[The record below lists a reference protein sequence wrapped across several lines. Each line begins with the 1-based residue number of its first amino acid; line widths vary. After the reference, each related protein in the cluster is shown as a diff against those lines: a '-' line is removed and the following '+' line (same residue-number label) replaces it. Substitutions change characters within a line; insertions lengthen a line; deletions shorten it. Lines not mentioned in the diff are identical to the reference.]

1 MEAFSVV
8 RQIWFGETFSFLAKP
23 DLSITIV
30 VYIYTYVSLNRQ
42 WHGSL
47 LILGG
52 HAVLTHVRYGR
63 GHALKL
69 LDLFYALQIP

>member
-30 VYIYTYVSLNRQ
+30 VYIYVYIHIHICIPEQ
-42 WHGSL
+42 
-47 LILGG
+47 
-52 HAVLTHVRYGR
+52 AV
-63 GHALKL
+63 AWIF
-69 LDLFYALQIP
+69 LDDDRVEVLRT

>member
-30 VYIYTYVSLNRQ
+30 VYICIYIHICIPEQ
-42 WHGSL
+42 
-47 LILGG
+47 
-52 HAVLTHVRYGR
+52 AV
-63 GHALKL
+63 AWIF
-69 LDLFYALQIP
+69 LDDDRVEVLRT

>member
-30 VYIYTYVSLNRQ
+30 VYIYIYIHICIPEQ
-42 WHGSL
+42 
-47 LILGG
+47 
-52 HAVLTHVRYGR
+52 AV
-63 GHALKL
+63 AWIF
-69 LDLFYALQIP
+69 LDDDRVEVLRT

>member
-30 VYIYTYVSLNRQ
+30 VYIDIYIYIHICIPEQ
-42 WHGSL
+42 
-47 LILGG
+47 
-52 HAVLTHVRYGR
+52 AV
-63 GHALKL
+63 AWIF
-69 LDLFYALQIP
+69 LDDDRVEVLRT